1 MGTII
6 NVFSHIGTFLSS
18 ILDTIS
24 YILNFGSSL
33 ITDFADL
40 LSVTPLAFKTLVCT
54 FAITSIV
61 IACKRAIL

>member
-1 MGTII
+1 MGVII
-6 NVFSHIGTFLSS
+6 DVFSNIGNFLSS
-18 ILDTIS
+18 IIDTIS

-33 ITDFADL
+33 LTDMADL
-40 LSVTPLAFKTLVCT
+40 LNVTPLAFKTLVST